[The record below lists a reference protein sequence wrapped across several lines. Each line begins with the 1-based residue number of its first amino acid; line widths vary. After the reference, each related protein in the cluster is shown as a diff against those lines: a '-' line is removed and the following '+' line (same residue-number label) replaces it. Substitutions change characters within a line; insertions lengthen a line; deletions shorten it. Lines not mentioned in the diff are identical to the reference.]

1 MHLQGRALCVGL
13 SQPMSFERVKRS
25 RPSSGLWIKNNQTIN
40 VVKNFDDNKPVVLFL
55 QKEFFMINWDE
66 FEHIH
71 VIKRLRH
78 ILSAWWNVDIIFTDE
93 RGQIKGFDAGKTLF
107 ANPANG
113 FLMSK
118 ESATSGLSDLVVK
131 TIDDLRVSD
140 NRFSLKKWDTGAFD
154 VGVFPITIEND
165 FMGTVVALGFFRD
178 ANFSQRISEVRDRLA
193 AFGANGELIEKSLSK
208 FKHLDDNDRQ
218 HFCEICDLVAQEV
231 VTLHLEITRREDRIR
246 ELNKELGSRYKYD
259 NMIGKSRPMQALYA
273 LLDKIKHADSTVLIQ
288 GENGTGKELIAKAI
302 HYNSHRK
309 DKAFVIQNCSAFN
322 DNLLESEL
330 FGHMRGSFTGA
341 LKDKKGLFEVAD
353 KGTFF
358 LDEIGDTSPT
368 MQVKLLRVL
377 QEGTFLPVGSTE
389 VRKVDVR
396 IIAATNKNLKE
407 MVEQGTFRE
416 DLYYRL
422 NVINLRVPPLRERKE
437 DIPLLAEF
445 FLQRASETQGGGK
458 RMLTKRAL
466 EKLYDYP
473 WPGNVRE
480 LQNEMERLVVLA
492 GEETKILPEMLSGKI
507 LEVSEKS
514 KVQGARLQGKLKDA
528 LEELEREMIKEG
540 LRRTGWNK
548 SKLAKELGIS
558 RAGLIMKVEKYGL
571 DKRKVARTT

>member
-1 MHLQGRALCVGL
+1 
-13 SQPMSFERVKRS
+13 
-25 RPSSGLWIKNNQTIN
+25 
-40 VVKNFDDNKPVVLFL
+40 
-55 QKEFFMINWDE
+55 MINWEE

-71 VIKRLRH
+71 VIKKLRH
-78 ILSAWWNVDIIFTDE
+78 ILGAWWNVDVVFTDE
-93 RGQIKGFDAGKTLF
+93 RGLIKGSDAKAAY
-107 ANPANG
+107 ANPAVG
-113 FLMSK
+113 FLAGK
-118 ESATSGLSDLVVK
+118 ETANQQFAEFVMR

-140 NRFSLKKWDTGAFD
+140 NRFALKKWDMGGFD
-154 VGVFPITIEND
+154 VGIFPIMIEND
-165 FMGTVVALGFFRD
+165 FMGTVVAMGFFKD
-178 ANFSQRISEVRDRLA
+178 ANFAQRLPEVRDRLA
-193 AFGANGELIEKSLSK
+193 AFGSPADLIEKSLSK
-208 FKHLDDNDRQ
+208 FRHLDDNDRE
-218 HFCEICDLVAQEV
+218 HFCELVGLVAEEV

-259 NMIGKSRPMQALYA
+259 NMIGKSKPMQSLYA
-273 LLDKIKHADSTVLIQ
+273 LLDKIKAADSTVLIQ

-302 HYNSHRK
+302 HYNSNRK
-309 DKAFVIQNCSAFN
+309 EKAFVIQNCSAFN

-330 FGHMRGSFTGA
+330 FGHVKGSFTGA
-341 LKDKKGLFEVAD
+341 IKDKKGLFEIAD

-377 QEGTFLPVGSTE
+377 QEGTFTPVGSTE
-389 VRKVDVR
+389 QRKVDVR
-396 IIAATNKNLKE
+396 IVAATNRNLRE

-445 FLQRASETQGGGK
+445 FLQKASENQGK
-458 RMLTKRAL
+458 PKTALTKRAL
-466 EKLYDYP
+466 EKLYDYA

-480 LQNEMERLVVLA
+480 LQNEMERLIVLA
-492 GEETKILPEMLSGKI
+492 GDDTKILPEVLSPKI
-507 LEVSEKS
+507 IEAGERS

-528 LEELEREMIKEG
+528 LEDLERDMIKEG

-571 DKRKVARTT
+571 DKRRLLKAGG

>member
-1 MHLQGRALCVGL
+1 
-13 SQPMSFERVKRS
+13 
-25 RPSSGLWIKNNQTIN
+25 
-40 VVKNFDDNKPVVLFL
+40 
-55 QKEFFMINWDE
+55 MINWDE

-78 ILSAWWNVDIIFTDE
+78 ILSSWWNVDVIFTDE
-93 RGQIKGFDAGKTLF
+93 RGQLKGFDGPKTAW
-107 ANPANG
+107 ANPSVG
-113 FLMSK
+113 YLVSK
-118 ESATSGLSDLVVK
+118 ETTQQGIAELVTK

-140 NRFSLKKWDTGAFD
+140 NKYSMRKWDLAGFD
-154 VGVFPITIEND
+154 VGVFPIMIEND
-165 FMGTVVALGFFRD
+165 FMGTVIAMGFFRD
-178 ANFSQRISEVRDRLA
+178 ANFSQRLQEVRDRLA
-193 AFGANGELIEKSLSK
+193 AYGASGDLIEKSMQK
-208 FKHLDDNDRQ
+208 FKHLDDSERT

-231 VTLHLEITRREDRIR
+231 VTLHLEITRREDRIK

-259 NMIGKSRPMQALYA
+259 NMIGKSKPMQSLYA
-273 LLDKIKHADSTVLIQ
+273 LLDKIKGADSTVLIQ

-302 HYNSHRK
+302 HYNSNRK

-330 FGHMRGSFTGA
+330 FGHVKGSFTGA
-341 LKDKKGLFEVAD
+341 LKDKKGLFEMAD

-377 QEGTFLPVGSTE
+377 QEGTFIPVGATE
-389 VRKVDVR
+389 IRKVDVR
-396 IIAATNKNLKE
+396 IIAATNRNLKE
-407 MVEQGTFRE
+407 MVEAGTFRE

-445 FLQRASETQGGGK
+445 FLQKAGDANGGAK

-492 GEETKILPEMLSGKI
+492 GDETKILPETLSPKI

-528 LEELEREMIKEG
+528 LEDLEREMIREG

-571 DKRKVARTT
+571 DKRKIAR

>member
-1 MHLQGRALCVGL
+1 
-13 SQPMSFERVKRS
+13 
-25 RPSSGLWIKNNQTIN
+25 
-40 VVKNFDDNKPVVLFL
+40 
-55 QKEFFMINWDE
+55 MINWDE

-78 ILSAWWNVDIIFTDE
+78 ILYSWWNVDVIFTDE
-93 RGQIKGFDAGKTLF
+93 RGQLKALENHKSGW
-107 ANPANG
+107 ANPAVQY
-113 FLMSK
+113 LISK
-118 ESATSGLSDLVVK
+118 ESAQQSIGELVSK
-131 TIDDLRVSD
+131 TIEELRHSD
-140 NRFSLKKWDTGAFD
+140 NKWALKKWDMSGFD
-154 VGVFPITIEND
+154 VGVFPIMIEND
-165 FMGTVVALGFFRD
+165 FMGCVVALGFFRD
-178 ANFSQRISEVRDRLA
+178 QNWQQRMEEVRERLA
-193 AFGANGELIEKSLSK
+193 AFGCSAEVIERGLTK
-208 FKHLDDNDRQ
+208 FKHLEDNDRN
-218 HFCEICDLVAQEV
+218 HFCELCDLVAQEI

-259 NMIGKSRPMQALYA
+259 NMIGKSKPMQALYS
-273 LLDKIKHADSTVLIQ
+273 LLDKIKTADSTVLIQ

-302 HYNSHRK
+302 HYNSNRK
-309 DKAFVIQNCSAFN
+309 DKPFVIQNCSAFN

-330 FGHMRGSFTGA
+330 FGHVKGSFTGA
-341 LKDKKGLFEVAD
+341 IKDKKGLFEMAD

-368 MQVKLLRVL
+368 MQVKLLRVI
-377 QEGTFLPVGSTE
+377 QEGTFTPVGSTE
-389 VRKVDVR
+389 MRKVDVR
-396 IIAATNKNLKE
+396 IVAATNRNLKE

-422 NVINLRVPPLRERKE
+422 NVINIRVPPLRERKE

-445 FLQRASETQGGGK
+445 FLQKASEAQGLNRK
-458 RMLTKRAL
+458 YFLTKRAL
-466 EKLYDYP
+466 EKLYDYAF
-473 WPGNVRE
+473 PGNVRE
-480 LQNEMERLVVLA
+480 LQNEMERAVVLA

-507 LEVSEKS
+507 LESTEKS

-528 LEELEREMIKEG
+528 LEDLEREMIKEG

-571 DKRKVARTT
+571 DKRKIARSS